1 MLTGED
7 VSAGWIDKAVARMNA
22 RLKTAGFD
30 DAMTA
35 ALAAEDVLAADETPV
50 NVLDKTPVPRR
61 NRTRP
66 ARRTRRRRTRKPPP
80 GRRTC

>member
-7 VSAGWIDKAVARMNA
+7 VSAGWVDKAVARVSA

-35 ALAAEDVLAADETPV
+35 ALAAE
-50 NVLDKTPVPRR
+50 
-61 NRTRP
+61 
-66 ARRTRRRRTRKPPP
+66 P
-80 GRRTC
+80 GEAGESDPED